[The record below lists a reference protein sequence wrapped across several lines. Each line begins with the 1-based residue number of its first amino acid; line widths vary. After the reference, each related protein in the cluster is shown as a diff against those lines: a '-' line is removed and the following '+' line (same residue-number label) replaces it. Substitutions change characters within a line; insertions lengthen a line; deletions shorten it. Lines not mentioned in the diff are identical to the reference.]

1 VFRSSFG
8 GNKQQRFEE
17 APLGIGQITGIGHDA
32 TVPSMA
38 PGALATKWDT
48 RSKG

>member
-1 VFRSSFG
+1 MFRSSFG
-8 GNKQQRFEE
+8 GNKQQRFKE

-48 RSKG
+48 RA